1 MIIGK
6 FTRSGNAYT
15 GKLVTLTHKQALK
28 FEPAERGAD
37 YQVTLEGVEVGAAWK
52 KTAKDTGKAYLS
64 VKLDSPFLAAP
75 VNGALIEQEDDAH
88 ILVWNRDQRKA
99 D

>member
-1 MIIGK
+1 VIIGK
-6 FTRSGNAYT
+6 FTRSGDAYT
-15 GKLVTLTHKQALK
+15 GKLVTLTVRQALK

-37 YQVTLEGVEVGAAWK
+37 YEVSMDGFAVGAAWK
-52 KTAKDTGKAYLS
+52 KTAKDTGKGLS
-64 VKLDSPFLAAP
+64 LGQARLAVPA
-75 VNGALIEQEDDAH
+75 GARERGADRAGRRDA

>member
-15 GKLVTLTHKQALK
+15 GKLVTLTK

-37 YQVTLEGVEVGAAWK
+37 YPVTMEGVEVGAAWK

-64 VKLDSPFLAAP
+64 VKLDSPFLATP
-75 VNGALIEQEDDAH
+75 VNGAPMLLNSIKNSISKSMGRFH
-88 ILVWNRDQRKA
+88 A
-99 D
+99 DCQQA